1 MWSSNKSRQ
10 HKLVHVGSDSEPST
24 ATIIP
29 QNYSPLMNYFWAI
42 FYSYVDVFEAMF
54 NHSDVIENKNSQV
67 TLKEDQPEAMAKLLE
82 FIYTD
87 RLKEESD
94 YG

>member
-1 MWSSNKSRQ
+1 
-10 HKLVHVGSDSEPST
+10 
-24 ATIIP
+24 
-29 QNYSPLMNYFWAI
+29 MNFWP
-42 FYSYVDVFEAMF
+42 FFSLVDVFEAMF
-54 NHSDVIENKNSQV
+54 NHSDVIENKNCQV
-67 TLKEDQPEAMAKLLE
+67 TLKEDQPEAMEKLLE